1 MPPWYVKTLPSLLE
15 PGVMEVA
22 TWYSSVMPDQLGDS
36 ANLLGKRILLINTM
50 MLDSPT
56 PL

>member
-1 MPPWYVKTLPSLLE
+1 MPPRHVKTLPSLLE
-15 PGVMEVA
+15 LGAMGVA
-22 TWYSSVMPDQLGDS
+22 TLYSSVMPDQLGDGS
-36 ANLLGKRILLINTM
+36 NLLGKRILVISPM

>member
-1 MPPWYVKTLPSLLE
+1 MPPWHVKTLPSLLE
-15 PGVMEVA
+15 PGVMGVA

-36 ANLLGKRILLINTM
+36 ANLLGKRILVINPM
-50 MLDSPT
+50 MLDSPN

>member
-1 MPPWYVKTLPSLLE
+1 MPPWHVKTLPSLLE
-15 PGVMEVA
+15 LGVMGVA
-22 TWYSSVMPDQLGDS
+22 TLYSSVMPDQLGDGS
-36 ANLLGKRILLINTM
+36 NLLGKRILVISPM